1 MTNVGTRF
9 ELENIRLS
17 ILSEDKL
24 KYLGKTVM
32 RDRHCIMHMFLEYV
46 DSEIDLMIQPEEV
59 VDAKR
64 VNEQELEQ
72 MKDEIVETVWERYI
86 QFKMNIIWYYM
97 HLMYIYKNRL
107 HKFSVFY
114 MNFCCKFSTFFGVC
128 GY

>member
-32 RDRHCIMHMFLEYV
+32 QDRHCIMHMFLEYV

-86 QFKMNIIWYYM
+86 QFKMHII
-97 HLMYIYKNRL
+97 
-107 HKFSVFY
+107 
-114 MNFCCKFSTFFGVC
+114 
-128 GY
+128 